1 MCAHEAENLCHAGL
15 VDARGN
21 IDKYQR
27 GEYVSALVAFG
38 LAFSEKRGDAA
49 ERRANCYRLCPR
61 AASKLG
67 GNEFHVR
74 RKIRERVGAARNPV
88 RVAMTSLIK
97 RISHMPFA
105 RDRLRCFVPGV
116 AGLTAAVQQQN
127 GGASVAEHVGDKS
140 VAGSTEEGRGGGD
153 GVLGHDHS
161 WRKLTSSSRPWTM
174 IVHSG
179 LVRRTKQ
186 ASFQSDVCRLVS
198 GGKAEN
204 HHPVA
209 ALFRLDADLLD
220 NVTPGIELCANKV
233 ARFVSCAGT
242 GGIEADLAQALHD
255 FRLLE
260 DRVHFAIHPL

>member
-1 MCAHEAENLCHAGL
+1 MRLINEVMAARTGL
-15 VDARGN
+15 
-21 IDKYQR
+21 
-27 GEYVSALVAFG
+27 
-38 LAFSEKRGDAA
+38 
-49 ERRANCYRLCPR
+49 R
-61 AASKLG
+61 AASKFS

-74 RKIRERVGAARNPV
+74 SKIRERVSAARNPV
-88 RVAMTSLIK
+88 RVAMTPLIK
-97 RISHMPFA
+97 RISHMSFA
-105 RDRLRCFVPGV
+105 RDRMRCFVPGV

-161 WRKLTSSSRPWTM
+161 WRKLTSSSRTWT
-174 IVHSG
+174 VHSV

-186 ASFQSDVCRLVS
+186 ASFQSDVYCLVL

-204 HHPVA
+204 RHPLA
-209 ALFRLDADLLD
+209 ALFRLDADFLD

-233 ARFVSCAGT
+233 ARFVSRAGT

-260 DRVHFAIHPL
+260 DRVHLAIHPL